1 MEIIIFAHEKFNA
14 VIKMQGKGLITLVAL
29 VLGLIC
35 LNELL
40 PTWYSGKIEKQAEL
54 VAGDDPVKYQ
64 NELTR
69 LSKDTLN
76 LGFTKLYYSK
86 AKEKEM
92 KLGLDLKG
100 GINVLLEINQR
111 DLINNLTNY
120 STNPVLIEA
129 LDRTDEAQKNSTKTY
144 VDLFFDEFEIVN
156 KEKNANLKLAD
167 PEIFGNTNLTEIK
180 FNSSDEEVRKV
191 VRNRIE
197 LSTGTAYEVIRTRID
212 KMGVTQP
219 NVQRVPGTGRISV
232 EMPGVKDIDRVKKM
246 LQTSAKL
253 QFWEVQELQE
263 VFPYFQTL
271 KTLVAAK
278 GDSMGVSKDLN
289 FESLLQLNTLRSNG
303 VANVKL
309 SDTAK
314 INKILASKVAMDAR
328 PSHIKYTKFEWGYK
342 PEAADPDNLVLYAVR
357 GNINQK
363 APVDG
368 AVETANISYDELGRI
383 VVDMQMDSKGSRDWA
398 TLTEK
403 NVGKPVA
410 VTLDNVVY
418 TAPNV
423 VNKIPN
429 GRTQI
434 SGNFTQEEAQDL
446 VNVLGAGKLPAGAK
460 IVQAEVVGP
469 SLGAES
475 VNSGLWSFIIAFGI
489 VILYLVFYY
498 GGAGIYAVIAM
509 AINLFY
515 LMGIMDSVDATLTL
529 PGIAGIVL
537 SMAMAIDA
545 NVIVYER
552 TKEELFLG
560 KNIKEAYNEGFN
572 FSLSAIIDGNLTSL
586 LTAVVLYI
594 FGTGPIKGFAVTL
607 GIGILMS
614 MFTCVLLTRVMIFSR
629 LNKGKG
635 LSVWTSLSKNIFRHT
650 WFDFVGKR
658 KYAYIISAIITVV
671 CLGSIFTQGF
681 KFGVDFNGGRSY
693 VVRFDKPVIANDAQ
707 TNLEGKFVNEEGE
720 QNAVDVKTFG
730 NDQQLKITTD
740 YRVNEE
746 SLQADQD
753 VEAKLFEGLKP
764 YLPKDATLDSFRSS
778 GEEKYGIIS
787 SIKVGPTVADD
798 IKKGGALALII
809 SLVGIFLYI
818 LVRFKKWQFSTGAIA
833 SLVHDSIVILGAYSL
848 LKNVMPFSMEIN
860 QDFIAAILTVLGY
873 SINDTVI
880 IFDRIR
886 EYLQD
891 KKNMTLE
898 SLFNDSISSTL
909 GRTFNTAF
917 MTFLVILAIFI
928 VGGENL
934 RGFMFALL
942 IGVGFGTYSTWFIA
956 SAISYDLFR
965 KKGFKPE
972 DMEKK
977 KRIK

>member
-1 MEIIIFAHEKFNA
+1 
-14 VIKMQGKGLITLVAL
+14 MQGKGFITLIAVI
-29 VLGLIC
+29 LGLIC
-35 LNELL
+35 INELL
-40 PTWYSGKIEKQAEL
+40 PTWYSGKIERQATEL
-54 VAGDDPVKYQ
+54 SAGDPVKYQ
-64 NELTR
+64 KEIER
-69 LSKDTLN
+69 LSKDTLD
-76 LGFTKLYYSK
+76 LGFNKLYYTK

-120 STNPVLIEA
+120 SENPVLIEA
-129 LDRTDEAQKNSTKTY
+129 LNRTDEVQKKSTGSY
-144 VDLFFDEFEIVN
+144 IDNFFVQFDEVN
-156 KEKNANLKLAD
+156 KEKNTNLKLAD
-167 PEIFGNTNLTEIK
+167 PEIFGNPNLSEIR
-180 FNSSDEEVRKV
+180 FNTTDEEVKRIVK
-191 VRNRIE
+191 NRIE

-253 QFWEVQELQE
+253 QFWEVQQAPEI
-263 VFPYFQTL
+263 FPYFEQLSTL
-271 KTLVAAK
+271 ISLK
-278 GDSMGVSKDLN
+278 GDSIGVAKNTDFLK
-289 FESLLQLNTLRSNG
+289 LLQINTLATTG

-309 SDTAK
+309 SDTATV
-314 INKILASKVAMDAR
+314 NKILNHPIAKSAR
-328 PSHIKYTKFEWGYK
+328 PANIKHTQFMWGYK
-342 PEAADPDNLVLYAVR
+342 PDAGNEGNLVLYAIR
-357 GNINQK
+357 GNASQK

-368 AVETANISYDELGRI
+368 AVESANISYDQLGRV
-383 VVDMQMDSKGSRDWA
+383 VVDMQMDSKGAKDWK
-398 TLTEK
+398 TMTEK

-410 VTLDNVVY
+410 VSLDNVIY

-423 VNKIPN
+423 NEAIPS

-434 SGNFTQEEAQDL
+434 SGNFSQEEAQDL

-475 VNSGLWSFIIAFGI
+475 IESGMWSFVIAFLII
-489 VILYLVFYY
+489 VVYLIFYY

-509 AINLFY
+509 LINLFF

-529 PGIAGIVL
+529 PGIAGVVL

-560 KNIKEAYNEGFN
+560 KNIKEAYKEGFN
-572 FSLSAIIDGNLTSL
+572 FSLSAIIDGNITSL
-586 LTAVVLYI
+586 LTAIVLYV

-607 GIGILMS
+607 GIGIVMS

-629 LNKGKG
+629 LEKGKG
-635 LSVWTSLSKNIFRHT
+635 LSVWTPLTKNLFRNT
-650 WFDFVGKR
+650 WIDFIGKR
-658 KYAYIISAIITVV
+658 KYAYIISAVITLVS
-671 CLGSIFTQGF
+671 LGSIFTQGF

-693 VVRFDKPVIANDAQ
+693 VVRFDQSVQSEKADESLQ
-707 TNLEGKFVNEEGE
+707 KMFVNKDGD
-720 QNAVDVKTFG
+720 QSAVDVKTFG
-730 NDQQLKITTD
+730 SDNQLKVTTD
-740 YRVNEE
+740 YKIDEE
-746 SLQADQD
+746 SVEADMD
-753 VEAKLFEGLKP
+753 VEQKLFEGLKP
-764 YLPKDATLDSFRSS
+764 FLPKDATIDSFKSS
-778 GEEKYGIIS
+778 GDEAYGIIS
-787 SIKVGPTVADD
+787 SVKVGPTVADD
-798 IKKGGALALII
+798 IKTGGAFALII

-818 LVRFKKWQFSTGAIA
+818 LLRFKRWQFSTGAVA
-833 SLVHDSIVILGAYSL
+833 SLLHDAIVILGAYSIL
-848 LKNVMPFSMEIN
+848 RNVMPFSMEIN

-886 EYLQD
+886 EYLRE
-891 KKNMTLE
+891 KKSLTLE

-917 MTFLVILAIFI
+917 ATFLVVLAIFI

-956 SAISYDLFR
+956 SAVTYDLLK
-965 KKGFKPE
+965 KKGGEEATKKLA
-972 DMEKK
+972 EKFEK
-977 KRIK
+977 TKEEQ

>member
-1 MEIIIFAHEKFNA
+1 
-14 VIKMQGKGLITLVAL
+14 MQGKGFITLIAVI
-29 VLGLIC
+29 LGLIC
-35 LNELL
+35 INELL
-40 PTWYSGKIEKQAEL
+40 PTWYSGKIERQATEL
-54 VAGDDPVKYQ
+54 SAGDPVKYQ
-64 NELTR
+64 KEIER
-69 LSKDTLN
+69 LSKDTLD
-76 LGFTKLYYSK
+76 LGFNKLYYTK

-120 STNPVLIEA
+120 SENPVLIEA
-129 LDRTDEAQKNSTKTY
+129 LNRTDEVQKKSTGSY
-144 VDLFFDEFEIVN
+144 IDNFFVQFDEVN
-156 KEKNANLKLAD
+156 KEKNTNLKLAD
-167 PEIFGNTNLTEIK
+167 PEIFGNPNLSEIR
-180 FNSSDEEVRKV
+180 FNTTDEDVKRIVK
-191 VRNRIE
+191 NRIE

-253 QFWEVQELQE
+253 QFWEVQQAPEI
-263 VFPYFQTL
+263 FPYFEQLSTVISL
-271 KTLVAAK
+271 K
-278 GDSMGVSKDLN
+278 GDSIGVAKNTDFLK
-289 FESLLQLNTLRSNG
+289 LLQINTLATTG

-309 SDTAK
+309 SDTATV
-314 INKILASKVAMDAR
+314 NKILNHPIAKSAR
-328 PSHIKYTKFEWGYK
+328 PANIKHTQFMWGYK
-342 PEAADPDNLVLYAVR
+342 PDAGNEGNLVLYAIR
-357 GNINQK
+357 GNASQK

-368 AVETANISYDELGRI
+368 AVESANISYDQLGRV
-383 VVDMQMDSKGSRDWA
+383 VVDMQMDSKGAKDWK
-398 TLTEK
+398 TMTEK

-410 VTLDNVVY
+410 VSLDNVIY

-423 VNKIPN
+423 NEAIPS

-434 SGNFTQEEAQDL
+434 SGNFSQEEAQDL

-475 VNSGLWSFIIAFGI
+475 IESGMWSFVIAFLII
-489 VILYLVFYY
+489 VVYLIFYY

-509 AINLFY
+509 LINLFF

-529 PGIAGIVL
+529 PGIAGVVL

-560 KNIKEAYNEGFN
+560 KNIKEAYKEGFN
-572 FSLSAIIDGNLTSL
+572 FSLSAIIDGNITSL
-586 LTAVVLYI
+586 LTAIVLYV

-607 GIGILMS
+607 GIGIVMS

-629 LNKGKG
+629 LEKGKG
-635 LSVWTSLSKNIFRHT
+635 LSVWTPLTKNLFRNT
-650 WFDFVGKR
+650 WINFIGKR
-658 KYAYIISAIITVV
+658 KYAYIISAVIILVS
-671 CLGSIFTQGF
+671 LGSIFTQGF

-693 VVRFDKPVIANDAQ
+693 VVRFDQSVQSAKADESLQ
-707 TNLEGKFVNEEGE
+707 KMFVNKDGD
-720 QNAVDVKTFG
+720 QSAVDVKTFG
-730 NDQQLKITTD
+730 SDNQLKVTTD
-740 YRVNEE
+740 YKIDEE
-746 SLQADQD
+746 S
-753 VEAKLFEGLKP
+753 VEADMEVEQKLFEGLKP
-764 YLPKDATLDSFRSS
+764 FLPKDATIDSFKSS
-778 GEEKYGIIS
+778 GDEAYGIIS
-787 SIKVGPTVADD
+787 SVKVGPTVADD
-798 IKKGGALALII
+798 IKTGGAFALII

-818 LVRFKKWQFSTGAIA
+818 LLRFKRWQFSTGAVA
-833 SLVHDSIVILGAYSL
+833 SLLHDAIVILGAYSIL
-848 LKNVMPFSMEIN
+848 RNVMPFSMEIN

-886 EYLQD
+886 EYLRE
-891 KKNMTLE
+891 KKSLTLE

-917 MTFLVILAIFI
+917 ATFLVVLAIFI

-956 SAISYDLFR
+956 SAVTYDLLK
-965 KKGFKPE
+965 KKGGEEATKKLAGKF
-972 DMEKK
+972 EKTEK
-977 KRIK
+977 EQ

>member
-1 MEIIIFAHEKFNA
+1 
-14 VIKMQGKGLITLVAL
+14 MQGKGLITLVAI

-54 VAGDDPVKYQ
+54 VAKGDPHKYQ
-64 NELTR
+64 QEINR

-76 LGFTKLYYSK
+76 LGFTKLYYTR

-111 DLINNLTNY
+111 DLISNLTNY
-120 STNPVLIEA
+120 SSNPLLIEA
-129 LDRTDEAQKNSTKTY
+129 LDRTDQAQKNSTKTY
-144 VDLFFDEFEIVN
+144 IDLFFDQFDIVN
-156 KEKNANLKLAD
+156 KEKGANLKLAD

-180 FNSSDEEVRKV
+180 FNTSDEEVKNIIRH
-191 VRNRIE
+191 RIE

-253 QFWEVQELQE
+253 QFWEVQGIQE
-263 VFPYFQTL
+263 IFPYFQTV

-278 GDSMGVSKDLN
+278 GDSMGVAKNVD
-289 FESLLQLNTLRSNG
+289 FESLLQLHTLQSNG

-309 SDTAK
+309 SDTAAV
-314 INKILASKVAMDAR
+314 NKILNSAIAKEAR
-328 PSHIKYTKFEWGYK
+328 PTNIKYTQFEWGYK
-342 PEAADPDNLVLYAVR
+342 PEANDPNSLVLYAIR
-357 GNINQK
+357 GNISGK

-383 VVDMQMDSKGSRDWA
+383 TVDMQMDSKGSRDWA

-423 VNKIPN
+423 INKIPN

-434 SGNFTQEEAQDL
+434 SGNFTQEDAQDL

-475 VNSGLWSFIIAFGI
+475 VNSGMWSFLLAFAI
-489 VILYLVFYY
+489 VIVYLIFYY
-498 GGAGIYAVIAM
+498 GGAGVYAVIAM
-509 AINLFY
+509 TINLFY

-552 TKEELFLG
+552 TKEELFAG

-586 LTAVVLYI
+586 LTAVVLYV

-614 MFTCVLLTRVMIFSR
+614 MFTCVLLTRVMIFNR

-635 LSVWTSLSKNIFRHT
+635 LSVWTKLSKNIFRHT

-658 KYAYIISAIITVV
+658 KYAYIFSAIITVI

-693 VVRFDKPVIANDAQ
+693 VVRFAQPVVANDAQ
-707 TNLEGKFVNEEGE
+707 TALEGQFVDDQGQ

-730 NDQQLKITTD
+730 TSDQLKITTD
-740 YRVNEE
+740 YRISEE
-746 SLQADQD
+746 SLEADQD
-753 VEAKLFEGLKP
+753 VEAKLFEGLKTF
-764 YLPKDATLDSFRSS
+764 LPKGSTLENFKSS
-778 GEEKYGIIS
+778 GEDHYGVIS
-787 SIKVGPTVADD
+787 SVKVGPTVADD
-798 IKKGGALALII
+798 IKTGGAFALII
-809 SLVGIFLYI
+809 SLIGIFLYI
-818 LVRFKKWQFSTGAIA
+818 LVRFKRWQFSTGAVA

-848 LKNVMPFSMEIN
+848 LKNIMPFSMEIN

-886 EYLQD
+886 EYLQE
-891 KKNMTLE
+891 KKSLTLE

-942 IGVGFGTYSTWFIA
+942 LGVGFGTYSTWFIA

-965 KKGFKPE
+965 KKGIV
-972 DMEKK
+972 EKK
-977 KRIK
+977 PTAKK